1 MHNKKAMELPISMI
15 VMLIISI
22 IVFIFGISLVYK
34 ISRAG
39 DVAQQIDQRVQ
50 DEIMSALR
58 QGNEIV
64 AMPKNYAKAKP
75 GQKISFAIGIRNI
88 DSDAEFSVVLGLDN
102 AYTPDDAGIIPVDN
116 FYIEDNW
123 LGNFKE
129 QKTGIIKKDQYKIMP
144 ITIKAGPNIRD
155 TESAKKGTYVFN
167 VCVFKGTPIECVA
180 GNLAST
186 YPQNKI
192 QQINVQI

>member
-1 MHNKKAMELPISMI
+1 MQNKKAMELPISMI

-22 IVFIFGISLVYK
+22 IVFIFGITLVYK
-34 ISRAG
+34 IFRAG
-39 DVAQQIDQRVQ
+39 DIATQIDQRVQ

-64 AMPKNYAKAKP
+64 AMPKNYAKATQ

-88 DSDAEFSVVLGLDN
+88 DSDSEFSVVLGLDN
-102 AYTPDDAGIIPVDN
+102 AYTPDDTSTISVDN

-129 QKTGIIKKDQYKIMP
+129 QKTGIIKKDQFKIVP
-144 ITIKAGPNIRD
+144 ITIKAGPNIRT

-167 VCVFKGTPIECVA
+167 VCVFRGNPLECSA